1 MKTLLGLLITLISIT
16 PVLAQTATVSGKVTD
31 ASGAFLAGV
40 TIELLDENGAV
51 VASASNV
58 GPYSFENVATGQTY
72 SLNIKK
78 SGSPLNGLST
88 YDLVLMHRQ
97 ILGTGDPLSPLQLLA
112 GDVNGSNS
120 LSVADLISVRLM
132 ILGIITELPEGRNW
146 DFIPASYQFQN
157 PLNPFAEVGNID
169 RTFFLDDDIENL
181 DFHALKYGDL
191 NDSVVNE

>member
-1 MKTLLGLLITLISIT
+1 MKTLLSLLITLVSFT
-16 PVLAQTATVSGKVTD
+16 VLYGQTATISGKVTD
-31 ASGAFLAGV
+31 VSGAFLVGV
-40 TIELLDENGAV
+40 TVELLDGNGVV
-51 VASASNV
+51 VATAANV
-58 GPYSFENVATGQTY
+58 GSYSFENIATGQTY

-97 ILGTGDPLSPLQLLA
+97 ILGIGDALSALKLLA

-132 ILGIITELPEGRNW
+132 ILGIIAELPEGRNW
-146 DFIPASYQFQN
+146 GFIPTSYQFQN
-157 PLNPFAEVGNID
+157 PANPFAEVGNID
-169 RTFFLDDDIENL
+169 QTFFLDGDIDNL
-181 DFHALKYGDL
+181 DYHAFKYGDL

>member
-1 MKTLLGLLITLISIT
+1 MKTLLSLLMTLVSFT
-16 PVLAQTATVSGKVTD
+16 VVLGQTATISGKVTD
-31 ASGAFLAGV
+31 ANGAFLAGV

-51 VASASNV
+51 VASAANV
-58 GPYSFENVATGQTY
+58 GPYSFENIATGQTY

-78 SGSPLNGLST
+78 TGSVLNGLST

-97 ILGTGDPLSPLQLLA
+97 ILGTGDPLSALKLLA
-112 GDVNGSNS
+112 SDVNGSNS

-146 DFIPASYQFQN
+146 GFIPATYQFQN
-157 PLNPFAEVGNID
+157 PANPFAEVGNMS
-169 RTFFLDDDIENL
+169 RTFVLNEDINDLDYL
-181 DFHALKYGDL
+181 AFKYGDL